1 LISLLARTDR
11 PTLGPIVTGVLHR
24 SGIFSLFIALFREI
38 EVEVEGILPRGI
50 IGDGVRCFSRDFT
63 YSDSNW
69 KSSLG
74 SEGGSS
80 FNDDDNAADRA
91 CSAVIASPTHHGM
104 LKDKTAVMLETVV
117 VDGRL

>member
-1 LISLLARTDR
+1 
-11 PTLGPIVTGVLHR
+11 V
-24 SGIFSLFIALFREI
+24 LFREI
-38 EVEVEGILPRGI
+38 EVEVEDILPRGI

-80 FNDDDNAADRA
+80 FKEDDNTEDRA
-91 CSAVIASPTHHGM
+91 CSAVIASPGTPRDATG
-104 LKDKTAVMLETVV
+104 LNSGDAEEVV
-117 VDGRL
+117 VDMRL